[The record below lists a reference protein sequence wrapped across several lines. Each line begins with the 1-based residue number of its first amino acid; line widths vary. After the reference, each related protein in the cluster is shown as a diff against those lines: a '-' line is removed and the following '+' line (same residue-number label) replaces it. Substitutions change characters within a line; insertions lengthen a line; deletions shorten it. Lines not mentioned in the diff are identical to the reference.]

1 MGSPIGAVARKLLFY
16 LFPFISAVVMLS
28 WFVVLR
34 STSRPSFLDRA
45 FLPAVTTLSVVKSE
59 IIPQSRARTIL
70 VDREIGANFAKEGRI
85 ENVVNNVPNCRSSGG
100 RKQLKVFMYDM
111 LPEFH
116 FELLEWKAERGAIW
130 PDIRKHIPSYP
141 GGLNLQHSIEYWLTL
156 DLLASEF
163 PTQIPRASSAILS
176 QEDVV
181 IVGAGIAGLATSL
194 ALHRLGIRTLVLE
207 SSSSLRITGFSLG
220 VWTNAWK
227 ALDALGIGDSLRQ
240 QHQLLDGF
248 SSKVVSMEESGCLK
262 LLHLVDGTVIKTKVL
277 IGCDGVNSMVAKWIG
292 MNELVVSERLAVRGS
307 AIFPQGHGFASKL
320 FMFAGKGFRAGCIP
334 CNDKIMYWFFAW
346 TPSIQERDLQDNPSK
361 MKEFLLSKLQSA
373 ADMKKVVDN
382 TELDGIMMAPLR
394 YRHPLEFLSKN
405 LTKDNVCV
413 AGDAL
418 HPMTPDLG
426 QGGCA
431 ALEDG
436 VTLGRCLVEALNSVR
451 KKDDTAC
458 LVGIMQSSDG
468 KITTFLRDHILAN
481 FLAGLALKIA
491 GFDCGKLTCGY

>member
-1 MGSPIGAVARKLLFY
+1 MAA
-16 LFPFISAVVMLS
+16 A
-28 WFVVLR
+28 
-34 STSRPSFLDRA
+34 
-45 FLPAVTTLSVVKSE
+45 
-59 IIPQSRARTIL
+59 
-70 VDREIGANFAKEGRI
+70 
-85 ENVVNNVPNCRSSGG
+85 
-100 RKQLKVFMYDM
+100 
-111 LPEFH
+111 
-116 FELLEWKAERGAIW
+116 
-130 PDIRKHIPSYP
+130 
-141 GGLNLQHSIEYWLTL
+141 LQE
-156 DLLASEF
+156 
-163 PTQIPRASSAILS
+163 
-176 QEDVV
+176 EDVV

-240 QHQLLDGF
+240 QHQLLDGMVSASTITRQTTAQLSF
-248 SSKVVSMEESGCLK
+248 IDNGHEFRCVQRKLLLEAMVKELPNGTVRYSSKLVSMEESGCFK

-277 IGCDGVNSMVAKWIG
+277 IGCDGVNSTVAKWIG

-320 FMFAGKGFRAGCIP
+320 LMFSGKGFRAGCIP
-334 CNDKIMYWFFAW
+334 CNEKIMYWFFAW

-361 MKEFLLSKLQSA
+361 MKKFLLSKLQSA
-373 ADMKKVVDN
+373 ADMKKVVEN

-405 LTKDNVCV
+405 LTKGNVCV

-431 ALEDG
+431 ALEDS
-436 VTLGRCLVEALNSVR
+436 VTLGRCLAEALNSVR
-451 KKDDTAC
+451 KKEGTGMEEYQRIQLGLDKYTKERRWRSFTLVTAAC
-458 LVGIMQSSDG
+458 LVGIVQSSDG
-468 KITTFLRDHILAN
+468 KITTFLRDRILAN

-491 GFDCGKLTCGY
+491 GFDCGKLTRSY